1 MNITLIT
8 SDQIRHNY
16 LVNLLSNISTKL
28 NVIQEKKI
36 FFSNQNKISN
46 LMKNYFLKVDEAQK
60 KIFGN
65 TAINKKNKNIKLLSL
80 ENKKLEK
87 CSLNF
92 LSDFLNSDI
101 FIVFGSSFIKKD
113 LVNFLIDHKAL
124 NIHLGISPYYRGA
137 DCNFWALFDNNP
149 HLVGATIHL
158 LSKGLDSG
166 QILYHALSEIKED
179 PFIYT
184 MSAVKSAFQSIAQK
198 IENKT
203 IFEHTPEIQDK
214 SKYLSPNLEPEKLV
228 FSIEALN
235 KTLGLEL
242 SEKQIKN
249 SKKNEFNDEVIKN
262 FFSKKIDLN
271 SKIFK
276 LDLYKNPYFLKN
288 LKKF

>member
-16 LVNLLSNISTKL
+16 LVNLLSNIATKL
-28 NVIQEKKI
+28 NVIQEKKT
-36 FFSNQNKISN
+36 FFPNQNKISN
-46 LMKNYFLKVDEAQK
+46 LMKNYFLKVDNAQK
-60 KIFGN
+60 KVFGN
-65 TAINKKNKNIKLLSL
+65 AAIDKKNKNTKLLSL
-80 ENKKLEK
+80 ENKELEK
-87 CSLNF
+87 CSLNS

-124 NIHLGISPYYRGA
+124 NIHLGISPYYKGT

-184 MSAVKSAFQSIAQK
+184 MSAVKSAFESIAQK

-214 SKYLSPNLEPEKLV
+214 SKE
-228 FSIEALN
+228 
-235 KTLGLEL
+235 
-242 SEKQIKN
+242 IKY
-249 SKKNEFNDEVIKN
+249 SKKNEFNDEVIKK
-262 FFSKKIDLN
+262 FFLNKIDLN

>member
-16 LVNLLSNISTKL
+16 LVNLLSNIATKL
-28 NVIQEKKI
+28 NVIQEKKT

-46 LMKNYFLKVDEAQK
+46 LMKNYFLKVDDAQK
-60 KIFGN
+60 KVFGN
-65 TAINKKNKNIKLLSL
+65 TAIDKKNKNIKLLSL
-80 ENKKLEK
+80 ENKELEK
-87 CSLNF
+87 CSLNS

-124 NIHLGISPYYRGA
+124 NIHLGISPYYKGT

-184 MSAVKSAFQSIAQK
+184 MSAVKSAFESIAQK

-214 SKYLSPNLEPEKLV
+214 SKE
-228 FSIEALN
+228 
-235 KTLGLEL
+235 
-242 SEKQIKN
+242 IKY
-249 SKKNEFNDEVIKN
+249 SKKNEFNDEVIKK
-262 FFSKKIDLN
+262 FFLNKIDLN

>member
-16 LVNLLSNISTKL
+16 LVNLLSNIATKL
-28 NVIQEKKI
+28 NVIQEKKT

-65 TAINKKNKNIKLLSL
+65 TAIDKKNKNIKLLSL
-80 ENKKLEK
+80 ENKELEK

-124 NIHLGISPYYRGA
+124 NIHLGISPYYRGM

-166 QILYHALSEIKED
+166 PILYHALSEIKED

-184 MSAVKSAFQSIAQK
+184 MSAVKSAFESIAQK

-214 SKYLSPNLEPEKLV
+214 SKE
-228 FSIEALN
+228 
-235 KTLGLEL
+235 
-242 SEKQIKN
+242 IKY
-249 SKKNEFNDEVIKN
+249 SKKNEFNDEVIKK
-262 FFSKKIDLN
+262 FFLNKIDLN

>member
-1 MNITLIT
+1 MRLLI
-8 SDQIRHNY
+8 
-16 LVNLLSNISTKL
+16 
-28 NVIQEKKI
+28 
-36 FFSNQNKISN
+36 
-46 LMKNYFLKVDEAQK
+46 
-60 KIFGN
+60 
-65 TAINKKNKNIKLLSL
+65 KKNKNTKLLSL
-80 ENKKLEK
+80 ENKELEK
-87 CSLNF
+87 YSLNS

-124 NIHLGISPYYRGA
+124 NIHLGISPYYRGT

-166 QILYHALSEIKED
+166 PILYHALSEIKED

-184 MSAVKSAFQSIAQK
+184 MSAVKSAFESIAQK

-214 SKYLSPNLEPEKLV
+214 SKE
-228 FSIEALN
+228 
-235 KTLGLEL
+235 
-242 SEKQIKN
+242 IKY
-249 SKKNEFNDEVIKN
+249 SKKNEFNDEVIKK
-262 FFSKKIDLN
+262 FFLNKIDLN

-288 LKKF
+288 L

>member
-16 LVNLLSNISTKL
+16 LVNLLSNIATKL
-28 NVIQEKKI
+28 NVIQEKKT

-46 LMKNYFLKVDEAQK
+46 LMKNYFLKVDDAQK
-60 KIFGN
+60 KVFGN
-65 TAINKKNKNIKLLSL
+65 AAIDKKNKNIKLLSL
-80 ENKKLEK
+80 ENKELEK
-87 CSLNF
+87 CSLNS

-124 NIHLGISPYYRGA
+124 NIHLGISPYYRGT

-166 QILYHALSEIKED
+166 PILYHALSEIKED

-184 MSAVKSAFQSIAQK
+184 MSAVKSAFESIAQK
-198 IENKT
+198 IKNKT
-203 IFEHTPEIQDK
+203 IFEHTPETQDK
-214 SKYLSPNLEPEKLV
+214 SKE
-228 FSIEALN
+228 
-235 KTLGLEL
+235 
-242 SEKQIKN
+242 IKY
-249 SKKNEFNDEVIKN
+249 SKKNKFNDEVIKK
-262 FFSKKIDLN
+262 FFLNKIDLN

>member
-1 MNITLIT
+1 
-8 SDQIRHNY
+8 
-16 LVNLLSNISTKL
+16 
-28 NVIQEKKI
+28 
-36 FFSNQNKISN
+36 
-46 LMKNYFLKVDEAQK
+46 MKNYFLKVDDAQK
-60 KIFGN
+60 KVFGN
-65 TAINKKNKNIKLLSL
+65 TAIDKKNKNIKLLSL
-80 ENKKLEK
+80 ENKELEK
-87 CSLNF
+87 CSLNS

-124 NIHLGISPYYRGA
+124 NIHLGISPYYRGT

-184 MSAVKSAFQSIAQK
+184 MSAVKSAFESIAQK

-214 SKYLSPNLEPEKLV
+214 SKE
-228 FSIEALN
+228 
-235 KTLGLEL
+235 
-242 SEKQIKN
+242 IKY
-249 SKKNEFNDEVIKN
+249 SKKNEFNDEVIKK
-262 FFSKKIDLN
+262 FFLNKIDLN

>member
-16 LVNLLSNISTKL
+16 LVNLLSNIATKL
-28 NVIQEKKI
+28 NVIQEKKT

-46 LMKNYFLKVDEAQK
+46 LMKNYFLKVDDAQK
-60 KIFGN
+60 KVFGN
-65 TAINKKNKNIKLLSL
+65 AAIDKKNKNIRLLSL
-80 ENKKLEK
+80 ENKELEK

-124 NIHLGISPYYRGA
+124 NIHLGISPYYKGT

-184 MSAVKSAFQSIAQK
+184 MSAVKSAFESIAQK

-214 SKYLSPNLEPEKLV
+214 SKE
-228 FSIEALN
+228 
-235 KTLGLEL
+235 
-242 SEKQIKN
+242 IKY
-249 SKKNEFNDEVIKN
+249 SKKNEFNDEVIKK
-262 FFSKKIDLN
+262 FFLNKIDLN

>member
-16 LVNLLSNISTKL
+16 LVNLLSNIATKL
-28 NVIQEKKI
+28 NVIQEKKT

-65 TAINKKNKNIKLLSL
+65 TAIDKKNKNIKLLSL
-80 ENKKLEK
+80 EDKELEK

-101 FIVFGSSFIKKD
+101 FIVFGSNFIKKD

-124 NIHLGISPYYRGA
+124 NIHLGISPYYRGT

-166 QILYHALSEIKED
+166 PILYHALSEIKED

-184 MSAVKSAFQSIAQK
+184 MSAVKSAFESIAQK

-214 SKYLSPNLEPEKLV
+214 SKE
-228 FSIEALN
+228 
-235 KTLGLEL
+235 
-242 SEKQIKN
+242 IKY
-249 SKKNEFNDEVIKN
+249 SKKNEFNDEVIKK
-262 FFSKKIDLN
+262 FFLNKIDLN

>member
-16 LVNLLSNISTKL
+16 LVNLLSNIATKL

-46 LMKNYFLKVDEAQK
+46 LIKNYFLKVDDAQK
-60 KIFGN
+60 KVFGN
-65 TAINKKNKNIKLLSL
+65 AAIDKKNENIKLLSL
-80 ENKKLEK
+80 GNNELEK

-124 NIHLGISPYYRGA
+124 NIHLGISPYYRGT

-184 MSAVKSAFQSIAQK
+184 MSAVKSAFESIAQK

-214 SKYLSPNLEPEKLV
+214 SKE
-228 FSIEALN
+228 
-235 KTLGLEL
+235 
-242 SEKQIKN
+242 IKY
-249 SKKNEFNDEVIKN
+249 SKKNEFNDEVIKK
-262 FFSKKIDLN
+262 FFLNKIDLN

>member
-16 LVNLLSNISTKL
+16 LVNLLSNIATKL
-28 NVIQEKKI
+28 NVIQEKKT

-65 TAINKKNKNIKLLSL
+65 TAIDKKNKNIKLLSL
-80 ENKKLEK
+80 EDRELEK

-113 LVNFLIDHKAL
+113 LVNFLIDHNAL
-124 NIHLGISPYYRGA
+124 NIHLGISPYYRGM

-166 QILYHALSEIKED
+166 PILYHALSEIKED

-184 MSAVKSAFQSIAQK
+184 MSTVKSAFESIAQK

-214 SKYLSPNLEPEKLV
+214 SKE
-228 FSIEALN
+228 
-235 KTLGLEL
+235 
-242 SEKQIKN
+242 IKY
-249 SKKNEFNDEVIKN
+249 SKKNEFNDEVIKK
-262 FFSKKIDLN
+262 FFLNKIDLN

>member
-16 LVNLLSNISTKL
+16 LVNLLSNIATKL
-28 NVIQEKKI
+28 NVIQEKKT

-46 LMKNYFLKVDEAQK
+46 LMKNYFLKVDDAQK
-60 KIFGN
+60 KVFGN
-65 TAINKKNKNIKLLSL
+65 AAIDKKNKNIKLLSL
-80 ENKKLEK
+80 ENKELEK
-87 CSLNF
+87 CSLNS

-124 NIHLGISPYYRGA
+124 NIHLGISPYYRGT

-166 QILYHALSEIKED
+166 PILYHALSEIKED

-184 MSAVKSAFQSIAQK
+184 MSAVKSAFESIAQK

-214 SKYLSPNLEPEKLV
+214 SKE
-228 FSIEALN
+228 
-235 KTLGLEL
+235 
-242 SEKQIKN
+242 IKY
-249 SKKNEFNDEVIKN
+249 SKKNKFNDEVIKK
-262 FFSKKIDLN
+262 FFLNKIDLN

>member
-8 SDQIRHNY
+8 SDQVRHNY
-16 LVNLLSNISTKL
+16 LVNLLSNIATKL
-28 NVIQEKKI
+28 NVIQEKKN
-36 FFSNQNKISN
+36 FFSNKNKISN
-46 LMKNYFLKVDEAQK
+46 LKKNYFLKVDEAQK

-65 TAINKKNKNIKLLSL
+65 TAIDKKNKNIKLLSL

-124 NIHLGISPYYRGA
+124 NIHLGISPYYRGT

-184 MSAVKSAFQSIAQK
+184 MSAVKSAFKSIALK

-203 IFEHTPEIQDK
+203 IFEYTPETQDK
-214 SKYLSPNLEPEKLV
+214 SKE
-228 FSIEALN
+228 
-235 KTLGLEL
+235 
-242 SEKQIKN
+242 IKY
-249 SKKNEFNDEVIKN
+249 SKKNEFNDEVIKK
-262 FFSKKIDLN
+262 FFLNKIDLN

-288 LKKF
+288 L

>member
-16 LVNLLSNISTKL
+16 LVNLLSNIATKL
-28 NVIQEKKI
+28 NVIQEKKN
-36 FFSNQNKISN
+36 FFSNKNKISN
-46 LMKNYFLKVDEAQK
+46 LMKNYFLKVDDAQK
-60 KIFGN
+60 KVFGN
-65 TAINKKNKNIKLLSL
+65 ATIDKKNKNIKLLSL
-80 ENKKLEK
+80 ENKELEK
-87 CSLNF
+87 CSLNY
-92 LSDFLNSDI
+92 LSNFLNSDI

-124 NIHLGISPYYRGA
+124 NIHLGISPYYRGT

-184 MSAVKSAFQSIAQK
+184 MSAVKSAFESITQK

-214 SKYLSPNLEPEKLV
+214 SKE
-228 FSIEALN
+228 
-235 KTLGLEL
+235 
-242 SEKQIKN
+242 IKY
-249 SKKNEFNDEVIKN
+249 SKKNEFNDEVIKK
-262 FFSKKIDLN
+262 FFLNKIDLN

-288 LKKF
+288 L

>member
-16 LVNLLSNISTKL
+16 LVNLLSNIATKL
-28 NVIQEKKI
+28 NVIQEKKT

-46 LMKNYFLKVDEAQK
+46 LMKNYFLKVDDAQK
-60 KIFGN
+60 KVFGN
-65 TAINKKNKNIKLLSL
+65 TAIDKKNKNIKLLSL
-80 ENKKLEK
+80 ENKELEK

-124 NIHLGISPYYRGA
+124 NIHLGISPYYRGT

-184 MSAVKSAFQSIAQK
+184 MSTVKSAFESIAQK

-214 SKYLSPNLEPEKLV
+214 SKE
-228 FSIEALN
+228 
-235 KTLGLEL
+235 
-242 SEKQIKN
+242 IKY
-249 SKKNEFNDEVIKN
+249 SKKNEFNDEVIKK
-262 FFSKKIDLN
+262 FFLNKIDLN

-276 LDLYKNPYFLKN
+276 LDLYKNPYFLKK

>member
-16 LVNLLSNISTKL
+16 LVNLLSNIATKL
-28 NVIQEKKI
+28 NVIQEKKT

-46 LMKNYFLKVDEAQK
+46 LMKNYFLKVDDAQK
-60 KIFGN
+60 KVFGN
-65 TAINKKNKNIKLLSL
+65 AAIDKKNKNIKLLSL
-80 ENKKLEK
+80 ENKELEK
-87 CSLNF
+87 CSLNS

-124 NIHLGISPYYRGA
+124 NIHLGISPYYRGM

-184 MSAVKSAFQSIAQK
+184 MSAVKSAFESIAQK

-214 SKYLSPNLEPEKLV
+214 SKE
-228 FSIEALN
+228 
-235 KTLGLEL
+235 
-242 SEKQIKN
+242 IKY
-249 SKKNEFNDEVIKN
+249 SKKNEFNDEVIKK
-262 FFSKKIDLN
+262 FFLNKIDLN

>member
-16 LVNLLSNISTKL
+16 LVNLLSNIATKL
-28 NVIQEKKI
+28 DVIQEKKT

-46 LMKNYFLKVDEAQK
+46 LMKNYFLKVDDAQK
-60 KIFGN
+60 KVFGN
-65 TAINKKNKNIKLLSL
+65 AAIDKKNKNIKLLSL
-80 ENKKLEK
+80 ENKELEK
-87 CSLNF
+87 CSLNS

-124 NIHLGISPYYRGA
+124 NIHLGISPYYRGT

-184 MSAVKSAFQSIAQK
+184 MSAVKSAFESIAQK

-214 SKYLSPNLEPEKLV
+214 SKE
-228 FSIEALN
+228 
-235 KTLGLEL
+235 
-242 SEKQIKN
+242 IKY
-249 SKKNEFNDEVIKN
+249 SKKNEFNDEVIKK
-262 FFSKKIDLN
+262 FFLNKIDLN

>member
-16 LVNLLSNISTKL
+16 LVNLLSNIATKL
-28 NVIQEKKI
+28 NVIQEKKT

-46 LMKNYFLKVDEAQK
+46 LMKNYFLKVDDAQK
-60 KIFGN
+60 KVFGN
-65 TAINKKNKNIKLLSL
+65 AAIDKKNKNTKLLSL
-80 ENKKLEK
+80 ENKELEK
-87 CSLNF
+87 CSLNS

-124 NIHLGISPYYRGA
+124 NIHLGISPYYRGT

-166 QILYHALSEIKED
+166 PILYHALSEIKED

-184 MSAVKSAFQSIAQK
+184 MSAVKSAFESIAQK

-214 SKYLSPNLEPEKLV
+214 SKE
-228 FSIEALN
+228 
-235 KTLGLEL
+235 
-242 SEKQIKN
+242 IKY
-249 SKKNEFNDEVIKN
+249 SKKNEFNDEVIKK
-262 FFSKKIDLN
+262 FFLNKIDLN

>member
-16 LVNLLSNISTKL
+16 LVNLLSNIATKL
-28 NVIQEKKI
+28 NVIQEKKT
-36 FFSNQNKISN
+36 FYSNQNKISN
-46 LMKNYFLKVDEAQK
+46 LMKNYFLKVDDAQK
-60 KIFGN
+60 KVFGN
-65 TAINKKNKNIKLLSL
+65 AAIDKKNKNIKLLSL
-80 ENKKLEK
+80 ENKELEK
-87 CSLNF
+87 CSLNS

-124 NIHLGISPYYRGA
+124 NIHLGISPYYKGT

-184 MSAVKSAFQSIAQK
+184 MSAVKSAFESIAQK

-214 SKYLSPNLEPEKLV
+214 SKE
-228 FSIEALN
+228 
-235 KTLGLEL
+235 
-242 SEKQIKN
+242 IKY
-249 SKKNEFNDEVIKN
+249 SKKNEFNDEVIKK
-262 FFSKKIDLN
+262 FFLNKIDLN

>member
-16 LVNLLSNISTKL
+16 LVNLLSNIATKL
-28 NVIQEKKI
+28 NVIQEKKT

-46 LMKNYFLKVDEAQK
+46 LIKNYFLKVDEAQK

-65 TAINKKNKNIKLLSL
+65 TAIDKKNKNIKLLSL
-80 ENKKLEK
+80 GNNELEK

-124 NIHLGISPYYRGA
+124 NIHLGISPYYRGT

-184 MSAVKSAFQSIAQK
+184 MSAVKSAFESIAQK

-214 SKYLSPNLEPEKLV
+214 SKE
-228 FSIEALN
+228 
-235 KTLGLEL
+235 
-242 SEKQIKN
+242 IKY
-249 SKKNEFNDEVIKN
+249 SKKNEFNDEVIKK
-262 FFSKKIDLN
+262 FFLNKIDLN

>member
-16 LVNLLSNISTKL
+16 LVNLLSNIATKL
-28 NVIQEKKI
+28 NVIQEKKT

-46 LMKNYFLKVDEAQK
+46 LMKNYFLKVDDAQK
-60 KIFGN
+60 KVFGN
-65 TAINKKNKNIKLLSL
+65 AAIDKKNKNIKLLSL
-80 ENKKLEK
+80 ENKELEK
-87 CSLNF
+87 CSLNS

-124 NIHLGISPYYRGA
+124 NIHLGISPYYRGT

-184 MSAVKSAFQSIAQK
+184 MSAVKSAFESIAQK

-214 SKYLSPNLEPEKLV
+214 SKE
-228 FSIEALN
+228 
-235 KTLGLEL
+235 
-242 SEKQIKN
+242 IKY
-249 SKKNEFNDEVIKN
+249 SKKNEFNDEVIKK
-262 FFSKKIDLN
+262 FFLNKIDLN

>member
-1 MNITLIT
+1 MLF
-8 SDQIRHNY
+8 R
-16 LVNLLSNISTKL
+16 
-28 NVIQEKKI
+28 KKKT

-46 LMKNYFLKVDEAQK
+46 LMKNYFLKVDDAQK
-60 KIFGN
+60 KVFGN
-65 TAINKKNKNIKLLSL
+65 AAIDKKNKNIKLLSL
-80 ENKKLEK
+80 ENKELEK
-87 CSLNF
+87 CSLNS

-184 MSAVKSAFQSIAQK
+184 MSAVKSAFESITQK

-214 SKYLSPNLEPEKLV
+214 SKE
-228 FSIEALN
+228 
-235 KTLGLEL
+235 
-242 SEKQIKN
+242 IKY
-249 SKKNEFNDEVIKN
+249 SKKNEFNDEVIKKFILN
-262 FFSKKIDLN
+262 KIDLN

>member
-16 LVNLLSNISTKL
+16 LVNLLSNIATKL
-28 NVIQEKKI
+28 NVIQEKKT

-65 TAINKKNKNIKLLSL
+65 TAIDKKNKNIKLLSL

-113 LVNFLIDHKAL
+113 LVNFLIDNKAL
-124 NIHLGISPYYRGA
+124 NIHLGISPYYRGT

-184 MSAVKSAFQSIAQK
+184 MSAVKSAFESIAQK

-214 SKYLSPNLEPEKLV
+214 SKE
-228 FSIEALN
+228 
-235 KTLGLEL
+235 
-242 SEKQIKN
+242 IKY
-249 SKKNEFNDEVIKN
+249 SKKNEFNDEIIKK
-262 FFSKKIDLN
+262 FFLNKIDLN

-276 LDLYKNPYFLKN
+276 LDLYTNPYFLKN

>member
-16 LVNLLSNISTKL
+16 LVNLLSNIATKL
-28 NVIQEKKI
+28 NVIYEKKT

-46 LMKNYFLKVDEAQK
+46 LMKNYFLKVDDAQK
-60 KIFGN
+60 KVFGN
-65 TAINKKNKNIKLLSL
+65 AAIDKKNKNIKLLSL
-80 ENKKLEK
+80 ENKELEK
-87 CSLNF
+87 CSLNS

-124 NIHLGISPYYRGA
+124 NIHLGISPYYRGT

-166 QILYHALSEIKED
+166 PILYHALSEIKED

-184 MSAVKSAFQSIAQK
+184 MSAVKSAFESIAQK

-214 SKYLSPNLEPEKLV
+214 SKE
-228 FSIEALN
+228 
-235 KTLGLEL
+235 
-242 SEKQIKN
+242 IKY
-249 SKKNEFNDEVIKN
+249 SKKNEFNDEVIKK
-262 FFSKKIDLN
+262 FFLNKIDLN

>member
-16 LVNLLSNISTKL
+16 LVNLLSNIATKL
-28 NVIQEKKI
+28 NVLQEKKT

-46 LMKNYFLKVDEAQK
+46 LMKNYFLKVDDAQK
-60 KIFGN
+60 KVFGN
-65 TAINKKNKNIKLLSL
+65 AAIDKKNKNIKLLSL
-80 ENKKLEK
+80 ENKELEK
-87 CSLNF
+87 CSLNS

-124 NIHLGISPYYRGA
+124 NIHLGISPYYRGM

-166 QILYHALSEIKED
+166 PILYHALSEIKED

-184 MSAVKSAFQSIAQK
+184 MSAVKSAFESIAQK
-198 IENKT
+198 IKNKT

-214 SKYLSPNLEPEKLV
+214 SKE
-228 FSIEALN
+228 
-235 KTLGLEL
+235 
-242 SEKQIKN
+242 IKY
-249 SKKNEFNDEVIKN
+249 SKKNEFNDEVIKK
-262 FFSKKIDLN
+262 FFLNKIDLN

>member
-16 LVNLLSNISTKL
+16 LVNLLSNIATKL

-46 LMKNYFLKVDEAQK
+46 LIKNYFLKVDEAQK

-65 TAINKKNKNIKLLSL
+65 TAIDKKNKNIKLLSL
-80 ENKKLEK
+80 EDRELEK

-124 NIHLGISPYYRGA
+124 NIHLGISPYYRGT

-166 QILYHALSEIKED
+166 PILYHALSEIKED

-184 MSAVKSAFQSIAQK
+184 MSAVKSAFESIAQK

-214 SKYLSPNLEPEKLV
+214 SKE
-228 FSIEALN
+228 
-235 KTLGLEL
+235 
-242 SEKQIKN
+242 IKY
-249 SKKNEFNDEVIKN
+249 SKKSEFNDEVIKK
-262 FFSKKIDLN
+262 FFLNKIDLN

>member
-16 LVNLLSNISTKL
+16 LVNLLSNIATKL
-28 NVIQEKKI
+28 NVIQEKKT
-36 FFSNQNKISN
+36 FFSNQNKTSN
-46 LMKNYFLKVDEAQK
+46 LMKNYFLKVDDAQK
-60 KIFGN
+60 KVFGN
-65 TAINKKNKNIKLLSL
+65 AAIDKKNKNIKLLSL
-80 ENKKLEK
+80 ENKELEK
-87 CSLNF
+87 CSLNS

-124 NIHLGISPYYRGA
+124 NIHLGISPYYRGT

-184 MSAVKSAFQSIAQK
+184 MSAVKSAFESIAQK

-203 IFEHTPEIQDK
+203 IFEHTPEIQGK
-214 SKYLSPNLEPEKLV
+214 SKE
-228 FSIEALN
+228 
-235 KTLGLEL
+235 
-242 SEKQIKN
+242 IKY
-249 SKKNEFNDEVIKN
+249 SKKNEFNDEVIKK
-262 FFSKKIDLN
+262 FFLNKIDLN

>member
-16 LVNLLSNISTKL
+16 LVNLLSNIATKL
-28 NVIQEKKI
+28 NVIQEKKT

-46 LMKNYFLKVDEAQK
+46 LMKNYFLKVDDAQK
-60 KIFGN
+60 KVFGN
-65 TAINKKNKNIKLLSL
+65 AAIDKKNKNIKLLSL
-80 ENKKLEK
+80 ENKELEK

-124 NIHLGISPYYRGA
+124 NIHLGISPYYRGT

-184 MSAVKSAFQSIAQK
+184 MSAVKSAFESIAQK

-214 SKYLSPNLEPEKLV
+214 SKE
-228 FSIEALN
+228 
-235 KTLGLEL
+235 
-242 SEKQIKN
+242 IKY
-249 SKKNEFNDEVIKN
+249 SKKNEFNDEVIKK
-262 FFSKKIDLN
+262 FFLNKIDLN